1 MKNSLAV
8 YNLIRLAAVFA
19 VLALLI
25 WPAYFTDKIYAY
37 FPFFTVLLLV
47 CLSVFLTLLIKR
59 KIRFDSDYEDSE
71 CERGM
76 SVPLSL
82 NIYNDGFLMCPKA
95 VAYLY
100 ISDVLGDVDT
110 LTPAVFSM
118 AAGGVSDFSFDIRMD
133 HIGEYRAGI
142 KSMELYDFL
151 GLFKF
156 PLGISEELTVAVL
169 PRRREDMD
177 FNLAEQS
184 VAESMDQRNAM
195 VSDGFDYSGVR
206 EYAMGDSM
214 KRIHWKLSAH
224 SPHYMTK
231 LMETSMRNDLAILM
245 DPVSPIVDRE
255 TLACLYD
262 CLVESTLSLVH
273 SAAGQ
278 EADYS
283 VYFYSKD
290 NTVRGMVPKTQEDER
305 KLIRDM
311 AVISPESRG
320 EESDGPG
327 LIRREAMISGGSS
340 NMIMVTTCLYEELIN
355 ALIDVRQQGR
365 NINLVYIIRHDADS
379 REREELLLPLNAL
392 NEYDI
397 TCRVVTADAPEGG
410 AGS

>member
-1 MKNSLAV
+1 
-8 YNLIRLAAVFA
+8 
-19 VLALLI
+19 
-25 WPAYFTDKIYAY
+25 
-37 FPFFTVLLLV
+37 
-47 CLSVFLTLLIKR
+47 
-59 KIRFDSDYEDSE
+59 
-71 CERGM
+71 
-76 SVPLSL
+76 
-82 NIYNDGFLMCPKA
+82 
-95 VAYLY
+95 
-100 ISDVLGDVDT
+100 
-110 LTPAVFSM
+110 
-118 AAGGVSDFSFDIRMD
+118 
-133 HIGEYRAGI
+133 
-142 KSMELYDFL
+142 
-151 GLFKF
+151 
-156 PLGISEELTVAVL
+156 
-169 PRRREDMD
+169 
-177 FNLAEQS
+177 
-184 VAESMDQRNAM
+184 
-195 VSDGFDYSGVR
+195 
-206 EYAMGDSM
+206 
-214 KRIHWKLSAH
+214 
-224 SPHYMTK
+224 
-231 LMETSMRNDLAILM
+231 MRNDLAILM